1 MLERTFKGLLPAVDR
16 RQPVD
21 KFVLDGRNFLVD
33 VEGPYSAFG
42 SDLITYEIIN
52 NSAHAYTFRVQD
64 EIFMFTDDMVLTY
77 DTVAKIFVPINVFTL
92 NTQTFPWTHA
102 IVGGVHYFL
111 KRGGVIHAYNPN
123 TELWTTVTTNVITDP
138 HFLTASAGRLI
149 VMGIND
155 VQNSAIDD
163 GADLA
168 TDIEKKVGIQ
178 SLAIVGG
185 GAPLALFHIAD
196 GFIAYTN
203 TGAMVAEI
211 VDAAVAFRVFPLAD
225 THDDNLP
232 ISRFTIVE
240 FGNNAHVIL
249 SKTGLY
255 ITTGKGLQQFQP
267 LMSEFIVR
275 SILPNFDLGII
286 GTLRLTYQ
294 ENIRQFFVSI
304 AETEQA
310 FMYTKAFV
318 LYVPRDEWG
327 VMNKSHTQFGEL
339 TLQDGPFKGF
349 NFGYFCFNGC
359 LHTFT
364 GISRVEAHPDGAT
377 GVKLPGNTHLFHT
390 SYFMPARIV
399 DSAAFYPTGIQM
411 ETFDEAVFMAGSGLY
426 EYGDIETYISPAT
439 PVLTEQASEA
449 LAPDLMKND
458 LNMQAA
464 IVDVGWALRTPI
476 FGSVDSFID
485 VGLFAQK
492 TEFDHVDEIT
502 LVTDVN
508 IGMLESPSGQ
518 TFEDWLSFTPDIE
531 VDWLDDAS
539 DEDWGAGVFSGTN
552 YITTIIGSLDGENT
566 FQDQLEI
573 MEEREDIVD
582 ASKSE
587 TTGKVKYFTC
597 YNNGFYHIV
606 RIEALNVDESFHL
619 KTMDLPLKQGGQL

>member
-21 KFVLDGRNFLVD
+21 KFVLNGKNFSVD
-33 VEGPYSAFG
+33 VEGPKSDFG
-42 SDLITYEIIN
+42 SDLITYEIVKN
-52 NSAHAYTFRVQD
+52 AEHAYTFRVQN
-64 EIFMFTDDMVLTY
+64 EIFMFTNDAVLTY
-77 DTVAKIFVPINVFTL
+77 DVVAKVFIPINVYTV

-111 KRGGVIHAYNPN
+111 KRGGVIHAFNPA
-123 TELWTTVTTNVITDP
+123 TKLWTTVTANVITDP
-138 HFLTASAGRLI
+138 HYLTASAGRLI

-163 GADLA
+163 GVDLA

-185 GAPLALFHIAD
+185 GTPLALLHTSD

-203 TGAMVAEI
+203 TGAMIAEI
-211 VDAAVAFRVFPLAD
+211 VDAATAFRVFPLAD

-232 ISRFTIVE
+232 ISRFTITE
-240 FGNNAHVIL
+240 FSNDAHVLL
-249 SKTGLY
+249 SRTGLY
-255 ITTGKGLQQFQP
+255 LSDGKRLQQFQP
-267 LMSEFIVR
+267 LMSEFIVDK
-275 SILPNFDLGII
+275 ILPNFDLEII

-294 ENIRQFFVSI
+294 ENIRRFFVSI

-310 FMYTKAFV
+310 FMYTKAFM

-327 VMNKSHTQFGEL
+327 VMDKQHIQFGEL

-349 NFGYFCFNGC
+349 NFGYFCFTGC

-364 GISRVEAHPDGAT
+364 NLSRVEAHPDGST
-377 GVKLPGNTHLFHT
+377 GAKLPGNMHLFHT
-390 SYFMPARIV
+390 DYFIPSRIV
-399 DSAAFYPTGIQM
+399 DTIAFYPTVIQM
-411 ETFDEAVFMAGSGLY
+411 ETFDESVFIAGSGLY
-426 EYGDIETYISPAT
+426 EFGDVETYISPAT
-439 PVLTEQASEA
+439 PILTEQASEA
-449 LAPDLMKND
+449 LTPVLYKND

-464 IVDVGWALRTPI
+464 LACPIWALRTPI

-492 TEFDHVDEIT
+492 TELDNVDEMT

-518 TFEDWLSFTPDIE
+518 IFEDWLTFEPE
-531 VDWLDDAS
+531 LMVDWLDDAS
-539 DEDWGAGVFSGTN
+539 DEDWGAGVFSGTV
-552 YITTIIGSLDGENT
+552 YISTIIGSLDGENT

-582 ASKSE
+582 ADLFE

-619 KTMDLPLKQGGQL
+619 KTLDLLLKQAGQI